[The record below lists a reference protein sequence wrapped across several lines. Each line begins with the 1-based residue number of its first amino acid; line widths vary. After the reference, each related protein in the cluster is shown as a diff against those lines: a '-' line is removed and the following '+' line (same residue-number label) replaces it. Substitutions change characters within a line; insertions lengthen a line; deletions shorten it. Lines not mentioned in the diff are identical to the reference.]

1 MKHIDQGILVV
12 GFKCDVKADRGAG
25 ERLRRHFI
33 KQTLDLSEHRLEMR
47 ERPQRGR
54 SGGVRPKA
62 SDSGDSERAITSG
75 ANKGEKLDTEAL
87 FQNNC
92 NAVVVGTCFAR
103 LRVRC

>member
-33 KQTLDLSEHRLEMR
+33 KQTLDVSEHRLEMR
-47 ERPQRGR
+47 KRPQRGR

-62 SDSGDSERAITSG
+62 SDPVTRNGPFLQEPI
-75 ANKGEKLDTEAL
+75 K
-87 FQNNC
+87 
-92 NAVVVGTCFAR
+92 AR
-103 LRVRC
+103 S